1 MEQSDPKTKPG
12 WKTTEFWLTC
22 VGVLAGLIMS
32 SGLADNHPLVKVA
45 GMAMAALTA
54 LGYSVSRGITK
65 KAMVLVLV
73 IFIPLSISGC
83 SKGMVRVEAIAG
95 LVEDVSRRHD
105 SMLKGEVKPES
116 VSEADRATWLR
127 STEILRGV
135 VREARAP

>member
-1 MEQSDPKTKPG
+1 MEQSNPKTRAG

-22 VGVLAGLIMS
+22 VGILAGLIMS
-32 SGLADNHPLVKVA
+32 SGLADDHPLVKVA
-45 GMAMAALTA
+45 GMATAALTA

-65 KAMVLVLV
+65 KALVFVLV
-73 IFIPLSISGC
+73 IFIPLTMTGC

-95 LVEDVSRRHD
+95 LVEDVARRHD
-105 SMLKGEVKPES
+105 SLLKGELKPES
-116 VSEADRATWLR
+116 VTDADRATWLR